1 MIIIENILECEG
13 YLDDVDAVIFDLDD
27 TLYPE
32 KGYVRSGYASVAK
45 AFPNVTD
52 MEDRLWKAFE
62 ERKPAIDLVFDE
74 EGMGEAERRRAVEI
88 YRNHS
93 PRIELYPEVSRL
105 LSRLSATKRLGL
117 ITDGRPEGQRA
128 KIDALN
134 ISGYFERIIVTDELG
149 GAQFRKPN
157 KTAFVMMQKE
167 LCVPFDRMVYIGD
180 NPKKD
185 FKAPEELGMKAI
197 HFLNRDGLYNNI

>member
-1 MIIIENILECEG
+1 MIVIENILECEK
-13 YLDDVDAVIFDLDD
+13 YLDDVDAVVFDLDD

-32 KGYVRSGYASVAK
+32 KGYIRSGYAFVAK
-45 AFPNVTD
+45 SFPHIMN
-52 MEDRLWKAFE
+52 MEDRLWRAFE
-62 ERKPAIDLVFDE
+62 EKKPAIDFVFNE
-74 EGMGEAERRRAVEI
+74 EGMGEVERRRAVEI

-93 PRIELYPEVSRL
+93 PRIELYPGIEKL
-105 LSRLSATKRLGL
+105 LQRLSGTKRLGL

-149 GAQFRKPN
+149 GTRFRKPD
-157 KTAFVMMQKE
+157 KTSFVLMQMT
-167 LCVPFDRMVYIGD
+167 LGVPFCRIVYIGD

-185 FKAPEELGMKAI
+185 FEAPEQLGMKAI
-197 HFLNRDGLYNNI
+197 HFLNKDGLYNRI

>member
-1 MIIIENILECEG
+1 MTVIENILECER
-13 YLDDVDAVIFDLDD
+13 YLNDVDAVIFDLDD

-32 KGYVRSGYASVAK
+32 KGYVRSGYSSVAK
-45 AFPNVTD
+45 AFPHIID

-62 ERKPAIDLVFDE
+62 EKKPAIDLVFGE
-74 EGMGEAERRRAVEI
+74 EGMGDAERRRAVEI

-93 PRIELYPEVSRL
+93 PRIELYSGVGQL
-105 LSRLSATKRLGL
+105 LSRLSGTKRLGL
-117 ITDGRPEGQRA
+117 ITDGRPEGQWA

-134 ISGYFERIIVTDELG
+134 ISGYFEKIIVTDELG
-149 GAQFRKPN
+149 GVEFRKPD
-157 KTAFVMMQKE
+157 KTAFKVMQRE
-167 LCVPFDRMVYIGD
+167 LGVPFGRMVYIGD

-197 HFLNRDGLYNNI
+197 HFLNRDGLYNNM